1 MECTVYKKT
10 SDIFLSYGKLNTGEN
25 VVSVSFREE
34 YVNDYK
40 YWLVSVDSDD
50 DCNMSNTYN
59 SEREAWCIFLQIIG
73 LDDVT
78 LLALK
83 DIGLK

>member
-25 VVSVSFREE
+25 VVSVSFSEE

-50 DCNMSNTYN
+50 DCSMSNTYTL
-59 SEREAWCIFLQIIG
+59 EKEAWCVFLQIIG